1 MEVIFDKALVSG
13 NLSTPAGA
21 IDLTERMD
29 PQEEDSHEVQQQED
43 PGESSE
49 ALRQTKKKGKRVR
62 TSCTNLD
69 GSLFYTAYKSTL
81 DKWTT
86 STCETS
92 ATTVLATI
100 PSIAECMAMIRELG
114 VLESSPTFVRACK
127 VLKDLE
133 NHEIFSNLKTA
144 EGKQAFLDD
153 CGLQLREI
161 ICLVYP
167 HKLCMCLNL

>member
-1 MEVIFDKALVSG
+1 MEVMFDKALVSG

-29 PQEEDSHEVQQQED
+29 PQEEDSHEVEQQED

-49 ALRQTKKKGKRVR
+49 ALRQTKKKGKRGR

-69 GSLFYTAYKSTL
+69 GSTYYTAYKSAL
-81 DKWTT
+81 DKLTA

-92 ATTVLATI
+92 ATIVVPTI
-100 PSIAECMAMIRELG
+100 PSIAECMAMIREVG

-127 VLKDLE
+127 VLKDPE
-133 NHEIFSNLKTA
+133 NREIFSNLMTA
-144 EGKQAFLDD
+144 EGKQAFLDA
-153 CGLQLREI
+153 C
-161 ICLVYP
+161 
-167 HKLCMCLNL
+167 